1 MNSRNHYKSWSFL
14 NRQLSALLCD
24 SLRDRITYFLTSY
37 SEVHNAYGR
46 AAIRLD
52 GKELVQFT
60 WDKHYEQELEESS
73 LYASSDMTSEER
85 DSFLKPFFDKNCVLG
100 NYDFLNAVSAFRDM
114 SIADALA
121 SDDYIIRVLAVLDR
135 RCGKRT
141 LERMIKAREYESW
154 PGWAKQFAC
163 IRFHAEGLN
172 SERRSDA

>member
-1 MNSRNHYKSWSFL
+1 MSLRNHYKSWSSL
-14 NRQLSALLCD
+14 NRQLSGLLCD

-60 WDKHYEQELEESS
+60 WNRHYEQELEESS
-73 LYASSDMTSEER
+73 LYASSNMTSEET
-85 DSFLKPFFDKNCVLG
+85 DAFLKPFFDKNCVLG

-121 SDDYIIRVLAVLDR
+121 SDDYIVRVLAVLDR

-141 LERMIKAREYESW
+141 LQRMLGTGECESW
-154 PGWAKQFAC
+154 PGWAKQFAS
-163 IRFHAEGLN
+163 IRFNAEGLN
-172 SERRSDA
+172 TERRWDA